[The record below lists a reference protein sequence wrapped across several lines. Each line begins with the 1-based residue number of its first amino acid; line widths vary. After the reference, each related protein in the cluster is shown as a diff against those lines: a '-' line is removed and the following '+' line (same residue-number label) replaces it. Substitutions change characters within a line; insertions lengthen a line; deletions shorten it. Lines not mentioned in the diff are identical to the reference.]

1 MSMIQKDGR
10 SALLVACLKGYLEI
24 VKLLVENKA
33 NVLLKNKVDSVVV
46 SDVRRREVMHSVTR
60 PTRTIM
66 RLSSI
71 SWRTALIPTTRI
83 TLLY

>member
-46 SDVRRREVMHSVTR
+46 SDVRRREAMH
-60 PTRTIM
+60 
-66 RLSSI
+66 
-71 SWRTALIPTTRI
+71 
-83 TLLY
+83 